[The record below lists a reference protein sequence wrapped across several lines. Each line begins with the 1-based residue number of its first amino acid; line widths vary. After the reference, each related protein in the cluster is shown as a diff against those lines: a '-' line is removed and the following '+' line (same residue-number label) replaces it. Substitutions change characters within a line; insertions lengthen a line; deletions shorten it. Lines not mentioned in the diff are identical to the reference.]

1 MLRWL
6 IAISVFGV
14 SLSVSGDDAWARF
27 VVDCVKRG
35 GDGPAESF
43 KFRAYSGESGTD
55 ELALSTFK
63 TVWVTSPESHIQT
76 LYLDEQVTERQTLD
90 RATGEMVRE
99 TLYEGEM
106 MTSIFDCR

>member
-27 VVDCVKRG
+27 VVHCVKRG
-35 GDGPAESF
+35 GDGTAESF

-55 ELALSTFK
+55 ELALGTFK

-90 RATGEMVRE
+90 RATGDMVRE
-99 TLYEGEM
+99 TLYEGEIM
-106 MTSIFDCR
+106 ASIFDCR